1 MAAASPRKPRRTSGR
16 HRKPSTR
23 TPWLGVGAVG
33 FGLAAALI
41 SGQGV
46 ASAAPGDASNSQDS
60 SAGTGDT
67 GDGGNTVEPGAGT
80 VTSVEDEGSDPD
92 EAPADD
98 TQDDTEDVD
107 DAVDPDGDD
116 PTNDE
121 PANDGAEPVDDE
133 SEPEPTEEPDE
144 DTSPDTPADDQEPA
158 EPSQDPAT
166 PAPSTE
172 SSAPEPEAT
181 ESSALPESGSAD
193 TAEDSADPVTTE
205 SPSST
210 GADASDD
217 GNATAESAV
226 EVDPAQTA
234 VIAMVKELLKAIGIT
249 QTGGDGSSPLT
260 SIDEL
265 IQGLWLAGRQDQQA
279 RATQRKAVAALVE
292 LVSENSLAQL
302 GTSIGWIPVVGTAV
316 YGVSFLGNLVAL
328 GVAVL
333 QGDGAEVADELRDLG
348 RDLIGMV
355 PVVGAPVA
363 GTLYADDAFPSATA
377 RMSTLA
383 AAEPALAAVEPA
395 LAAAAAAPVGSQQH
409 FLSVLQRAVS
419 RLVGWPGTPRNFV
432 DVTNYQTDQT
442 LDLANNQLD
451 GLYANAPVG
460 SQARWLPDMVS
471 IVSLFFIP
479 SVSGATFTDKLN
491 AMGDF
496 LNRVIPPFTIA
507 DGAGTFDIISPYK
520 IMGAAVVGTATVLK
534 DMLNGI
540 YDPVQIE
547 IDVIKATTGATV
559 TASDLND
566 QNALMTKVALA
577 QLGSDPGAFGEPT
590 RAWDVTLP
598 TWTEAQVNP
607 YTLTVYV
614 ALVGIYKRFQ
624 EMAALTT
631 FTTWTTYDSWHY
643 TNGLGMYAAGT
654 FHAVDPDGGTIEF
667 RADGTLGKTY
677 TTEGNALVT
686 INTVGGGFTYTPPAI
701 WDPKFQNAAFFHRS
715 TAEDP
720 EERFDWVT
728 VEAYSADGVPIN
740 IRVGIEIIDGTNAAP
755 TYSGITGQN
764 TDALGVLKGRITGND
779 ADGDTLKYYLVESS
793 VNGMSGNSA
802 YTKNGSGNGGIVTL
816 SENGDFTYVSNG
828 TAGATQSFQVRIND
842 GHHGNTIVTVTV
854 TNTTSITPANVNT
867 STQNVVTGTVPNS
880 TNKPGAFV
888 SYTLGTSPT
897 KGSVTSF
904 NSTTGAFTYV
914 RDSGLGHGT
923 TPDDFVTVIATD
935 ADGRQVTLRMAVA
948 PTVSNAGPTVV
959 LTTQPTV
966 GTLSGTTQTSTG
978 KLTYSDLDGDAPV
991 WTTATSSRGATITFA
1006 ADGTFT
1012 YTSNLTVA
1020 QRHAVARIGAAG
1032 STYNGVALAA
1042 WEDAF
1047 TATVSDGFGGTAQ
1060 VTVKVPIY
1068 AINANPTI
1076 GTNSP
1081 ACGFGTC
1088 TVTATTTDP
1097 DGDDLSGSLNTS
1109 NNGNGDPWYTLARG
1123 SVTINA
1129 GNQHTFSWTGN
1140 SNGLGTQQTGI
1151 QIYTVYDG
1159 HYRVTNGVV
1168 DTSYFARAWV
1178 QWNNTTRTFGN

>member
-1 MAAASPRKPRRTSGR
+1 MAAASPRKPRRTPGR
-16 HRKPSTR
+16 HRKPSQHTH
-23 TPWLGVGAVG
+23 WLGVGAVG

-41 SGQGV
+41 GGQGV
-46 ASAAPGDASNSQDS
+46 ASAATDDASSSQDS
-60 SAGTGDT
+60 AADTTGDNGSTGDSGAGTGTSADPA
-67 GDGGNTVEPGAGT
+67 DDSADDAEPGDDDAAVDDGDPA
-80 VTSVEDEGSDPD
+80 VDDVEDAVDDVEDEPDPSD
-92 EAPADD
+92 EA
-98 TQDDTEDVD
+98 
-107 DAVDPDGDD
+107 
-116 PTNDE
+116 
-121 PANDGAEPVDDE
+121 
-133 SEPEPTEEPDE
+133 DE
-144 DTSPDTPADDQEPA
+144 DTSSAAPDGDPEPA
-158 EPSQDPAT
+158 ASDQQTGSDTQPTSPDELSPPESAT
-166 PAPSTE
+166 E
-172 SSAPEPEAT
+172 
-181 ESSALPESGSAD
+181 ESSALPEPTPAA
-193 TAEDSADPVTTE
+193 AEDNADPVTAE
-205 SPSST
+205 PPSDT
-210 GADASDD
+210 GADASND
-217 GNATAESAV
+217 GSDAAESAV
-226 EVDPAQTA
+226 EVDPTHTA
-234 VIAMVKELLKAIGIT
+234 AIAIVKELLNAIGVT
-249 QTGGDGSSPLT
+249 QAGGDGSSPLT
-260 SIDEL
+260 SIGDL
-265 IQGLWLAGRQDQQA
+265 IQGLWVAGRQDQQA
-279 RATQRKAVAALVE
+279 RAAQRKAVAALVE
-292 LVSENSLAQL
+292 LVSENSLARL
-302 GTSIGWIPVVGTAV
+302 STSIGWIPVVGTAM
-316 YGVSFLGNLVAL
+316 YGVSFLGNIVAL

-333 QGDGAEVADELRDLG
+333 QGDSTEIADELRDLG

-355 PVVGAPVA
+355 PVVGASVA
-363 GTLYADDAFPSATA
+363 GTLYGDDAFPSATA
-377 RMSTLA
+377 RMTALA
-383 AAEPALAAVEPA
+383 GTEPALAAAAPA

-409 FLSVLQRAVS
+409 FLAVLQRAVN
-419 RLVGWPGTPRNFV
+419 RLAGWPGTPRNFV
-432 DVTNYQTDQT
+432 DITNYLTDQT
-442 LDLANNQLD
+442 LDNANNQLD
-451 GLYANAPVG
+451 GLYAGSPVG
-460 SQARWLPDMVS
+460 SPARWLPDMVS
-471 IVSLFFIP
+471 LISLFFVP
-479 SVSGATFTDKLN
+479 SVPGATFTDKLN

-559 TASDLND
+559 TASDLNN
-566 QNALMTKVALA
+566 QTSLMTKVAAA
-577 QLGSDPGAFGEPT
+577 QLSSDPGAFGEPT
-590 RAWDVTLP
+590 RAWNVTLP
-598 TWTEAQVNP
+598 TWTAAQVNP

-764 TDALGVLKGRITGND
+764 TDALGVVKGKITGND

-793 VNGMSGNSA
+793 VNGLSGNSA
-802 YTKNGSGNGGIVTL
+802 YTKNGAGNGGIVTV

-854 TNTTSITPANVNT
+854 PNTTSITPANVDT
-867 STQNVVTGTVPNS
+867 STQGAVTGTPPAS
-880 TNKPGAFV
+880 TNKPGTFV
-888 SYTLGTSPT
+888 SYTLGTAPA
-897 KGSVTSF
+897 KGTVTSF
-904 NSTTGAFTYV
+904 NPVTGAFTYV
-914 RDSGLGHGT
+914 RNSGLGHST
-923 TPDDFVTVIATD
+923 TANDVVTIIATD
-935 ADGRQVTLRMAVA
+935 ADGRQVTLQLNVQ
-948 PTVSNAGPTVV
+948 PTVPNANPTVV
-959 LTTQPTV
+959 VTTQPTV
-966 GTLSGTTQTSTG
+966 GTLNGTTQTSTG
-978 KLTYSDLDGDAPV
+978 KLTYSDSDGDAPI
-991 WTTATSSRGATITFA
+991 WTTATSARGGTITFA

-1076 GTNSP
+1076 STNNP
-1081 ACGFGTC
+1081 ACAFGTC
-1088 TVTATTTDP
+1088 TATATTTDP
-1097 DGDDLSGSLNTS
+1097 DGDNLSGSLNTS
-1109 NNGNGDPWYTLARG
+1109 NNGTGSPWYTLSRG

-1140 SNGLGTQQTGI
+1140 SNGAGTQQTGI

-1168 DTSYFARAWV
+1168 DTTYFARAWV